1 MEPLFSLIKNTLKRV
16 FLNNDCIWWN
26 GRLNARI
33 RNCSFIFSDVTR
45 ANKLTEKINPS
56 DLSNSF
62 ILSSTYWIQYY
73 CVCASFVLCGHMYTQ
88 TEQLRNSGWLMM
100 AWYKKR
106 SLRQGFVI
114 CVCVCVLQCL
124 GWCITAICFL
134 DTLSKLICYFLL
146 FFSLK
151 MLFPFQELAAILIL
165 GGSRNMSQ

>member
-1 MEPLFSLIKNTLKRV
+1 MEPLFSLIKNT
-16 FLNNDCIWWN
+16 
-26 GRLNARI
+26 LNARI

-114 CVCVCVLQCL
+114 SVCVCVCFTVFGVVHYCNLFFGYSLKTNLLLLVVFFSQNV
-124 GWCITAICFL
+124 IPHFKN
-134 DTLSKLICYFLL
+134 SLL
-146 FFSLK
+146 FWSWEEAEICHNK
-151 MLFPFQELAAILIL
+151 WGVEHQIRIY
-165 GGSRNMSQ
+165 